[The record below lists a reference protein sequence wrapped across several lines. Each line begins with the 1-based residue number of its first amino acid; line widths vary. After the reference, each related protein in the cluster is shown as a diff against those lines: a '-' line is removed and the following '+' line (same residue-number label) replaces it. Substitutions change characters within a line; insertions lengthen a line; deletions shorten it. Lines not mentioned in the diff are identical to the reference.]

1 MKFIDVIL
9 SLLKTL
15 LSGWIGRLKENN
27 PAGYRAFG
35 IAFVLIAGFSGV
47 LLQSGA
53 WPGIETVLTYVAY
66 TATGLAALFGINEL
80 ADAAQA
86 QVLAKSGNKAQAVA
100 FKWRTVL
107 YLLLVGGIF
116 IGVMYLFNKGQKEA
130 APAEIFLSA
139 APYLETPETFS
150 APAEISNP
158 ETPEGKP
165 IQVWFVQVLYYRL
178 DTLSSVPVGG
188 LPSFRVIT
196 RRDVTIDF
204 PRVLSAGIPPETI
217 FQNVRVPGYPH
228 RDRVINAIILDR

>member
-1 MKFIDVIL
+1 MKFIEVIL

-15 LSGWIGRLKENN
+15 LSGWIGKLKENN

-47 LLQSGA
+47 LLQSDAFPGA
-53 WPGIETVLTYVAY
+53 ATILTYIAY
-66 TATGLAALFGINEL
+66 AATGLAALFGINEL
-80 ADAAQA
+80 ADATQA
-86 QVLAKSGNKAQAVA
+86 QVLAKNGNKAQAVA
-100 FKWRTVL
+100 FKWRTVV
-107 YLLLVGGIF
+107 YLVLVGGIF

-130 APAEIFLSA
+130 APAEIYLQSA
-139 APYLETPETFS
+139 PDLETPDVFS

-158 ETPEGKP
+158 DVPEGKP

-178 DTLSSVPVGG
+178 DTLTSVPVGG
-188 LPSFRVIT
+188 LPSFKVIT

-204 PRVLSAGIPPETI
+204 PRVLSAGIPPVTI

-228 RDRVINAIILDR
+228 RDRLINAIILDR